1 MVVREVVELR
11 RLGFR
16 FIALAD
22 DNFYPVPLSDL
33 KAADRRADKARQPK
47 PQVADGEDPDIAGI
61 VPGPQ
66 RSPWDDDE
74 SA

>member
-1 MVVREVVELR
+1 MPVQKSRPTQNKRARERARQEKR
-11 RLGFR
+11 QEKE
-16 FIALAD
+16 A
-22 DNFYPVPLSDL
+22 
-33 KAADRRADKARQPK
+33 RRADKARQRARPE
-47 PQVADGEDPDIAGI
+47 ATSGEDPDIAGI